1 MAACSPLFYC
11 HQSILYQWKNRT
23 NDKHAV
29 RCQWIGGSILPI
41 AVGWSLDESP
51 VQTAF

>member
-1 MAACSPLFYC
+1 MATRAGF
-11 HQSILYQWKNRT
+11 QT
-23 NDKHAV
+23 NDRHAA

-51 VQTAF
+51 VQPAF

>member
-1 MAACSPLFYC
+1 MAGMFPIILC
-11 HQSILYQWKNRT
+11 HQSILSWKNRT
-23 NDKHAV
+23 NDRHAA